1 MHPAS
6 FDYLAAKSVDEA
18 CAALAR
24 DPSGTRILA
33 GGQSLLPLLVRRLDR
48 PRRLVCVTGITGLHG
63 LYATPSGL
71 QVGAAVTQRCAEQ
84 YAQIGEFGILAQAL
98 PRVGKVTTRNR
109 GTICGSLAHANPA
122 AELGVCLL
130 ALGGEIVA
138 AAIAGCKTGFRRI
151 PAEEFFLG
159 PHRTALRPDELLHT
173 AIFHRPM
180 GIGFFDEVTLRGAG
194 DTPLLSAAVNARI
207 TDGEV
212 VDIRIAVGGAGQ
224 VPVLAGQPVTA
235 ALRGRLDDTAVAEA
249 GRAFAEDLEFDSDAH
264 CSAQHRRRLASRV
277 IARLLA
283 RVRQELP

>member
-6 FDYLAAKSVDEA
+6 FDYLAAKSEDEA
-18 CAALAR
+18 CAALAQ

-63 LYATPSGL
+63 LYATPTGL
-71 QVGAAVTQRCAEQ
+71 QVGAAVTQRGAEQ
-84 YAQIGEFGILAQAL
+84 YTGIREFGILAQAL

-122 AELGVCLL
+122 AELGICLL

-138 AAIAGCKTGFRRI
+138 ASSLGFRRI
-151 PAEEFFLG
+151 PAEEFFVA
-159 PHRTALRPDELLHT
+159 PHQTALRSDELLHT

-207 TDGEV
+207 ADGEV
-212 VDIRIAVGGAGQ
+212 VDIRIATGGAGQ
-224 VPVLAGQPVTA
+224 VPVLAGPSITA
-235 ALRGRLDDTAVAEA
+235 ALHGRLDDAAVAEA
-249 GRAFAEDLEFDSDAH
+249 SRAYAGDLEFHSDAH
-264 CSAQHRRRLASRV
+264 CSAQHRRRLATRV
-277 IARLLA
+277 VARLLE
-283 RVRQELP
+283 RVRRELP